1 MIIKIQDPSKIT
13 EKEIDNFHELV
24 KSGGQVNEKTLLNR
38 LLKAKLLAFGY
49 ADDGNLIAVTS
60 IKVPNQKY
68 KNDVF
73 INGSIKERTDNYRYE
88 LGYAVTHKEHRGK
101 GYNFKLNKEL
111 ISKVNDGNI
120 YATTG
125 NQSMVKLLK
134 KLNFKPIGQEYDGKY
149 NEKLQIYALDIM

>member
-1 MIIKIQDPSKIT
+1 VYDFYK
-13 EKEIDNFHELV
+13 LV
-24 KSGGQVNEKTLLNR
+24 RSGGQVNEKTLINR
-38 LLKAKLLAFGY
+38 LKKAKLLAFGY

-60 IKVPNQKY
+60 IKVPNNKY

-73 INGSIKERTDNYRYE
+73 INGSIKESTENYSYE

-125 NQSMVKLLK
+125 NPFMVKLLK